1 MGDADAIV
9 LPFGHPSHGIEIMTR
24 SPMPVRVLRLGMFA
38 SLALVAMGTGVHGQ
52 ERGPANPAEQAQATP
67 KSVRIAW
74 TFAAPPAAVWA
85 AWTEAGA
92 VRQWFGSDPEGEVL
106 EADLDVRPGGRFA
119 VTFADRDGTQHTARG
134 VYRRVV
140 PHSVLEFSWG
150 WDSEPGVTT
159 VVTILLAADG
169 DGTSMQFEHGNLIHA
184 SSHDYASGWRSTF
197 GKIENVIAGAK

>member
-1 MGDADAIV
+1 
-9 LPFGHPSHGIEIMTR
+9 MTR
-24 SPMPVRVLRLGMFA
+24 SPMPLPALCLGMLA
-38 SLALVAMGTGVHGQ
+38 ALALVAMGSGVHAQ
-52 ERGPANPAEQAQATP
+52 EPGPPDPAERTQASP
-67 KSVRIAW
+67 SVRIAW

-85 AWTEAGA
+85 AWTEADA

-159 VVTILLAADG
+159 TVTILLTADG
-169 DGTSMQFEHGNLIHA
+169 DGTRMQFEHGDLVHA

-197 GKIENVIAGAK
+197 GKIGNVLAGTH